1 MEGLGGEWIRCKELP
16 WVRRRRLHSGLPLG
30 TGKSYE
36 WLWCFRRTLREDML
50 PAGSTCPE
58 ADSGWYRPGRGHV

>member
-1 MEGLGGEWIRCKELP
+1 MEGSGGEWIRCKELP

-36 WLWCFRRTLREDML
+36 
-50 PAGSTCPE
+50 
-58 ADSGWYRPGRGHV
+58 